1 MFRLCECD
9 LEQICIFA
17 RNSAST
23 NVHDELQPGNQS
35 SPSINRSTENASLH
49 ESPCS
54 SSDTVLQMSS
64 LPLPAV
70 CERRICGVV
79 YHLLLKKNPSLPRIL
94 LWQEKYLLRLTQST
108 KEVVGSG
115 ASISSPPLFFLK
127 CCLPSF
133 LARLL
138 SVCEHHPSTCL
149 MQADLLSKKMRESL
163 FFLFLPPCV
172 FLPLF

>member
-94 LWQEKYLLRLTQST
+94 LWQEKCLLRLTQST
-108 KEVVGSG
+108 KEVVSSG
-115 ASISSPPLFFLK
+115 ASLSSPPTFFFEM
-127 CCLPSF
+127 LPALISG
-133 LARLL
+133 
-138 SVCEHHPSTCL
+138 T
-149 MQADLLSKKMRESL
+149 
-163 FFLFLPPCV
+163 PP
-172 FLPLF
+172 LGM